1 MTVVRARA
9 TVHGRVQG
17 VWYRDTCARVA
28 RALGVKG
35 WVRNL
40 PDGSVQ
46 VVAEGARDEVD
57 ALLEWCHD
65 GPPRADVTGIDVV
78 DELPAGERDF
88 RVRY

>member
-1 MTVVRARA
+1 MALKRVRLL
-9 TVHGRVQG
+9 VSGRVQG

>member
-1 MTVVRARA
+1 MTVVRVRA
-9 TVHGRVQG
+9 TVRGRVQG
-17 VWYRDTCARVA
+17 VWYRDSCDHMA

-46 VVAEGARDEVD
+46 VVAEGEREAVG
-57 ALLEWCHD
+57 ALLEWCHE
-65 GPPRADVTGIDVV
+65 GPPRANVTGVDVV
-78 DELPAGERDF
+78 DEPPGGETEF

>member
-1 MTVVRARA
+1 MTLVRARA
-9 TVHGRVQG
+9 TVRGRVQG
-17 VWYRDTCARVA
+17 VWYRDTCERVA
-28 RALGVKG
+28 RSLGVNG

-46 VVAEGARDEVD
+46 VVAEGTREAVG

-65 GPPRADVTGIDVV
+65 GPPRADVTGVDVV
-78 DELPAGERDF
+78 DEQPAGEREF

>member
-17 VWYRDTCARVA
+17 VWFRDTCERVA
-28 RALGVKG
+28 RSLGVKG

-46 VVAEGARDEVD
+46 VVAEGEREVVD

-65 GPPRADVTGIDVV
+65 GPSRANVTGVDVV

-88 RVRY
+88 RVLY